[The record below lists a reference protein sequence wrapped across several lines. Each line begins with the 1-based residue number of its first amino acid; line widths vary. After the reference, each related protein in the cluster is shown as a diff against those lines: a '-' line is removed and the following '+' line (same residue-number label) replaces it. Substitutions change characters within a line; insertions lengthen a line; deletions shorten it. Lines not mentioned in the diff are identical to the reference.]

1 MVTKKGPSKE
11 EMDNDFTFT
20 VIGKGWDK
28 SAAKIDG
35 EYINPPNKK
44 AILKVQIQRSIMT
57 YREYSSS
64 LVIQLVRYK
73 LLHCGCQVRG
83 KNPGYGGTVTIM
95 LQCGLSIIKERD
107 LMPSK

>member
-73 LLHCGCQVRG
+73 LLLLRL
-83 KNPGYGGTVTIM
+83 PGSWEKSWIWWNRDDNASVWTVNHQRT
-95 LQCGLSIIKERD
+95 GLD
-107 LMPSK
+107 AL